1 MSIINRKAHITFLF
15 LAFILVSQVLFA
27 QQEAQF
33 TQYIYNPTTLNP
45 GYTGSRLS
53 TMLYFQNRQQWIG
66 LEGAPKNLFLNAQT
80 FFEKSKTG
88 LGFEVQSNAIGPITR
103 NIVSFNYSYH
113 LKISDDESI
122 GMGLKFSNLFLNS
135 NFDLLSLRDQNDPF
149 FTNNIENRYNPNFGV
164 GFFYYTDKYYVGLS
178 VPSLFKTNYYNTS
191 SPNELQFEF
200 NNINIYLMAGYV
212 FEIGRSIRVKPASL
226 VRYLNGSF
234 ILENSISAQLLNSI
248 TIGASYRNGVSL
260 SALAGIQLTNSLF
273 FGYSYDS
280 NIGVFNLNGNSHEIF
295 IRMELLDLKTRIWNA
310 RFF

>member
-1 MSIINRKAHITFLF
+1 MLIINSKSHLIFISF
-15 LAFILVSQVLFA
+15 AFALVSQVLLA

-53 TMLYFQNRQQWIG
+53 SMVYFQNRQQWIG

-80 FFEKSKTG
+80 FFEKRNTG
-88 LGFEVQSNAIGPITR
+88 LGFEIQSNTIGPINR
-103 NIVSFNYSYH
+103 NILSFNYSYH
-113 LKISDDESI
+113 LKISDYQSI

-135 NFDLLSLRDQNDPF
+135 NFDLLTLRDQNDPYF
-149 FTNNIENRYNPNFGV
+149 SNNIENRYNPNFGA
-164 GFFYYTDKYYVGLS
+164 GFFFYSDKYYVGLS
-178 VPSLFKTNYYNTS
+178 VPSLFKTYYYNTLN
-191 SPNELQFEF
+191 PNELQLEVDD
-200 NNINIYLMAGYV
+200 INIYLMAGYV
-212 FEIGRSIRVKPASL
+212 FEVGKSLRVKPASL

-234 ILENSISAQLLNSI
+234 IFENSISAQLLDRI

-260 SALAGIQLTNSLF
+260 AALAGIQLTNTLF

-295 IRMELLDLKTRIWNA
+295 LRMELVNLKTKVWNA